1 MSTKNQNAVE
11 QASSIDSDGMR
22 IAKMDKKMEILY
34 EEINDKKKQM
44 VEDYKMLKKNIK
56 ENPYLQ
62 SALKVYDDYFEK
74 EELQVKALETLLKS
88 VPIADHPQS
97 VAACS
102 GRQVAIRSDG
112 TEKAHRLCR
121 HTLACH

>member
-1 MSTKNQNAVE
+1 MTTKKQNAGK

-22 IAKMDKKMEILY
+22 IAKMDKQMEILY

-44 VEDYKMLKKNIK
+44 VEDYKMLKKNVK

-74 EELQVKALETLLKS
+74 EELQVKALEALLKS
-88 VPIADHPQS
+88 VPIADHPEIK
-97 VAACS
+97 
-102 GRQVAIRSDG
+102 REIKRIK
-112 TEKAHRLCR
+112 EYLF
-121 HTLACH
+121 

>member
-1 MSTKNQNAVE
+1 MSTKNQNAGK

-22 IAKMDKKMEILY
+22 IAKMDKQMEILY

-44 VEDYKMLKKNIK
+44 VEDYKMLKKNVK

-74 EELQVKALETLLKS
+74 EELQVKALEALLKS
-88 VPIADHPQS
+88 VPIADHPEIK
-97 VAACS
+97 
-102 GRQVAIRSDG
+102 REIKRIK
-112 TEKAHRLCR
+112 EYLF
-121 HTLACH
+121 